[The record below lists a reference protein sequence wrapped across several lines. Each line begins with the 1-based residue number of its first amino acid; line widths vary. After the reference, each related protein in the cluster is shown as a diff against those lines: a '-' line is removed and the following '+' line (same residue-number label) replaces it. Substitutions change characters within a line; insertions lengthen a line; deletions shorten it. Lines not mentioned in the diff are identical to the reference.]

1 MTMNVVQ
8 GSVRLHYLDNLRALA
23 MLAGIFFHAAL
34 AYSPMMHNVWPS
46 ADAANH
52 WGFDVFAWSSH
63 LFRMPVF
70 FMMAGFFAALLIQ
83 KRGGLAFSKNRL
95 LRIALPLVLFLP
107 ILSVVT
113 MWIIGDA
120 VAHVTHKSPF
130 LGYVQ
135 MMMTMPEPPQ
145 PPLSTMHLWFLYHL
159 LFFYVLT
166 YVLKTLLSHKVLD
179 WLTGLNPLTLLL
191 AMIISIVPA
200 LYMVSLPFP
209 APEWI
214 FPALWALWFY
224 GLFFAL
230 GYGFFSHAKLVLQF
244 DPYRHY
250 WLILGVLCFAAFYA
264 LLPESLIPE
273 EYAPGAQPVG
283 WLKLGMTA
291 LEASASVLLTLC
303 TVLYAK
309 RLLNFSSTVLRYI
322 SRVSYWVYV
331 VHLPLLFWIQF
342 HLLDLD
348 WHMGIKFIVGTGAT
362 LLLSCLSF
370 HLLVSWTSLSHL
382 FVGNSSVKLSQAKPA
397 TQQGV

>member
-8 GSVRLHYLDNLRALA
+8 GSVRLHYLDNLRAFA

-34 AYSPMMHNVWPS
+34 AYSPMLHSVWPS
-46 ADAANH
+46 ADATNH

-83 KRGGLAFSKNRL
+83 KRGGWAFAKNRL
-95 LRIALPLVLFLP
+95 VRIALPLVLFLP
-107 ILSVVT
+107 ILSGLT
-113 MWIIGDA
+113 LWIIADA
-120 VAHVTHKSPF
+120 VANVIHKSPF
-130 LGYVQ
+130 LGFVQ

-145 PPLSTMHLWFLYHL
+145 APLNTMHLWFLYHL

-166 YVLKTLLSHKVLD
+166 YVLKTLLGAKVLD
-179 WLTGLNPLTLLL
+179 WLAGLKPLTLLL

-230 GYGFFSHAKLVLQF
+230 GYAFFSHANVVLQF

-250 WLILGVLCFAAFYA
+250 GLILGLLSFAAFYA
-264 LLPESLIPE
+264 LLPDSLIPE
-273 EYAPGAQPVG
+273 EYAPGTQPVG

-291 LEASASVLLTLC
+291 LEATTSVLLTLSS
-303 TVLYAK
+303 VLYAK
-309 RLLNFSSTVLRYI
+309 RLLNFSSQVLRYI
-322 SRVSYWVYV
+322 SRVSYWVYI

-342 HLLDLD
+342 QLLDLD
-348 WHMGIKFIVGTGAT
+348 WHIGIKFMVGTGAT
-362 LLLSCLSF
+362 LLFSCLSF
-370 HLLVSWTSLSHL
+370 HLLVSWTSLSRL
-382 FVGNSSVKLSQAKPA
+382 FVGSSSVKLSQAKPA
-397 TQQGV
+397 RPQVV